1 MRKALLYHLL
11 QRTLN
16 LPTDC
21 KENLFK
27 GSYNCFHLK
36 DINAQK
42 QKGRCVGGKKGK
54 VGIKPQ
60 LRTNI
65 SSHTGHSNTQTRV
78 FFNFNFPKAFGLK
91 SCIPLVVPCKT
102 CTNQT
107 EVSYWRADPF
117 YILLWDTPMSKIFL
131 TRICLFVQSFQYF
144 CCIMCHNHS
153 FFFSSIDG

>member
-11 QRTLN
+11 QGTFN

-27 GSYNCFHLK
+27 GSCNCFGLK
-36 DINAQK
+36 DIDAQK
-42 QKGRCVGGKKGK
+42 QKGYLHFRKCVGGKKKKGK

-60 LRTNI
+60 LGTDI
-65 SSHTGHSNTQTRV
+65 SSHTGHSNTQTHA

-91 SCIPLVVPCKT
+91 SCIPLVVHCKT

-107 EVSYWRADPF
+107 EVSY
-117 YILLWDTPMSKIFL
+117 
-131 TRICLFVQSFQYF
+131 
-144 CCIMCHNHS
+144 
-153 FFFSSIDG
+153 

>member
-27 GSYNCFHLK
+27 GPYNCFCLK

-42 QKGRCVGGKKGK
+42 QKGYLHSRRCAGGEKKGK

-60 LRTNI
+60 LRTDI
-65 SSHTGHSNTQTRV
+65 SSHTGHSNTQTHI
-78 FFNFNFPKAFGLK
+78 FFNYNFPKAFGLK
-91 SCIPLVVPCKT
+91 SCIPLAVPCKI

-117 YILLWDTPMSKIFL
+117 YIFLWDNLNYKQLLWV
-131 TRICLFVQSFQYF
+131 R
-144 CCIMCHNHS
+144 
-153 FFFSSIDG
+153 FS